1 MSGYQKLPSEEQP
14 DFAEKRLDDNKDEQ
28 QQRQQPSYQGAYVR
42 AGMVTA
48 VSLIVLC
55 ALSILCA
62 GGFNHPA
69 LVHPTAFEKAA
80 RLERLQS
87 DARQAARGLI
97 KRNSLVQEAPESA
110 SPTFSSLT
118 TTDQQGEPT
127 TQSFVYTTRPI
138 VNPGGYTIGTM
149 TGYVQIKPTATASA
163 TNSSSPEQPTSAGAG
178 TTPQRLPGA
187 YVIAAAKAAA
197 EAADTEGSSPP
208 VGARLAKRDAGVVG
222 AAAAPSTTEPP
233 TALPVTTTGTGSAE
247 YSTSTD
253 RAGSVYTLVKTT
265 RPIVNPGG
273 YTIGTLDGAWVDV
286 AKQTQSASSANR
298 DKRNAAAV
306 VQHEE
311 LRRRNVAD
319 LHA

>member
-1 MSGYQKLPSEEQP
+1 MQKPSAENMSGYQKLPSEEQP

-28 QQRQQPSYQGAYVR
+28 QQRQQPSYQGAYIR

-138 VNPGGYTIGTM
+138 VNPGPSRRAEISTCLCERADTR
-149 TGYVQIKPTATASA
+149 SA
-163 TNSSSPEQPTSAGAG
+163 TIR
-178 TTPQRLPGA
+178 RLHDRHHDWLRPDQ
-187 YVIAAAKAAA
+187 
-197 EAADTEGSSPP
+197 ADRH
-208 VGARLAKRDAGVVG
+208 RLGDQ
-222 AAAAPSTTEPP
+222 
-233 TALPVTTTGTGSAE
+233 L
-247 YSTSTD
+247 
-253 RAGSVYTLVKTT
+253 
-265 RPIVNPGG
+265 
-273 YTIGTLDGAWVDV
+273 
-286 AKQTQSASSANR
+286 
-298 DKRNAAAV
+298 
-306 VQHEE
+306 E
-311 LRRRNVAD
+311 LT
-319 LHA
+319 